1 MFSIDVQG
9 TIHLSQSALSEGAY
23 YVKGATGE
31 TLNAVIFP
39 NFAEKVLD
47 MNEDEVFAEIQ
58 AVPVYA
64 DDADL
69 FAEIATNG

>member
-1 MFSIDVQG
+1 MFSIDAEG
-9 TIHLSQSALSEGAY
+9 TIHLSQSALKEGAF
-23 YVKGATGE
+23 YVKNATGE
-31 TLNAVIFP
+31 RLNAVIFP

-47 MNEDEVFAEIQ
+47 MNRDEIFAEIQ

-69 FAEIATNG
+69 FAEIAANG